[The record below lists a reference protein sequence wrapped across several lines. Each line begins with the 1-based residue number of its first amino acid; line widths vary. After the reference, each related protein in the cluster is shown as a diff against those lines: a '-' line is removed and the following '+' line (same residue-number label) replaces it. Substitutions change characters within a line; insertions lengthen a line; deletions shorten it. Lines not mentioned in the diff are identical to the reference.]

1 MTKSANSC
9 FNFSTHATKII
20 SHFLKNSAPER
31 PIQTDSQTHTHTHT
45 HSHNDTLLLSLAEQ
59 AQIKSIQKPFQITGL
74 VTSYVETAF

>member
-1 MTKSANSC
+1 MFQFFHSRYKNYLSFPQKLC
-9 FNFSTHATKII
+9 PRETH
-20 SHFLKNSAPER
+20 
-31 PIQTDSQTHTHTHT
+31 TDRQSDTHTHT